1 MGAANRR
8 SQEVV
13 MLNVFVASA
22 STKTIILGQIH
33 SWNLHGAERPAQ
45 LMREVTKA
53 RNQNQADSGRRY
65 SKFPSNLTLFS
76 DLHIEN
82 RLKYS
87 KELVIFLWIEAP
99 IAGEKKKKNH
109 THIHTHTD
117 TKKTPK
123 HIDYLFKRAKHSTKE
138 LLSFILF
145 PADLKKK
152 GGGGSTE

>member
-1 MGAANRR
+1 
-8 SQEVV
+8 

-22 STKTIILGQIH
+22 FTKTIILGQIH

-53 RNQNQADSGRRY
+53 RNRKQADSGRRY

-99 IAGEKKKKNH
+99 IAGEKKKQ
-109 THIHTHTD
+109 ITHTYTH
-117 TKKTPK
+117 TKKPPK

-152 GGGGSTE
+152 GGGGTE